1 MTDEQKIA
9 AEMAVIETFT
19 NGIKQLADKGA
30 EVVRPEVLADC
41 LIATGAAAIA
51 GIQGWRVAAE
61 RLRQTADAIEHQH
74 GETAH

>member
-1 MTDEQKIA
+1 MTDEQQIK
-9 AEMAVIETFT
+9 AEMAVIEGFT
-19 NGIKQLADKGA
+19 DAIKRLADKSA

-51 GIQGWRVAAE
+51 GIHGWRVAAE
-61 RLRQTADAIEHQH
+61 RLRQTADAIEHKH